1 MVSMDL
7 IGWLSVVS
15 YLLVSYLEHNPSR
28 SDTGAKRLG
37 GDAPASVQEKARVP
51 DTNHLLLL
59 ASTHLMNDNLNL
71 SDSWGCRG
79 LGSSG
84 DL

>member
-1 MVSMDL
+1 M
-7 IGWLSVVS
+7 
-15 YLLVSYLEHNPSR
+15 
-28 SDTGAKRLG
+28 TQAKRLG